1 MKRFYLAL
9 TALLL
14 LSACAP
20 LQEKAELIEVGNPP
34 LTAIAYPASVRGAYL
49 IPAGTN
55 MKFCA
60 EPAPDTALDSLQK
73 LAAEVTAKVP
83 QGPEGSAK
91 FNSELQAKVVELA
104 GRSELVL
111 IAREMFYRA
120 CELMVNNPGQ
130 EEKAAE
136 LYKSAQEVIVALAQ
150 AERNRSVAIAAREL
164 EAAGVG
170 KSVLEEYLKASPPQ
184 Q

>member
-1 MKRFYLAL
+1 MKRFYLVL

-14 LSACAP
+14 LSACGKT

-120 CELMVNNPGQ
+120 CELTVNNPGQ
-130 EEKAAE
+130 EDQAVE
-136 LYKSAQEVIVALAQ
+136 LYKSAQQVVVALAAAEQSRANALEYEQKAAADTAEQSLTLYQQ
-150 AERNRSVAIAAREL
+150 AN
-164 EAAGVG
+164 
-170 KSVLEEYLKASPPQ
+170 PPK
-184 Q
+184 